1 MASDDTMSE
10 EATPMLG
17 ERDEDHPPRSKYW
30 FQVQR
35 PRTIALLLSL
45 LIFMLCVAT
54 SLMLV
59 PTTRILED
67 AICHKHYDVA
77 GTAEI
82 DEKLCKKDEIQ
93 SQLAYL
99 NGIISMLEAIFG

>member
-1 MASDDTMSE
+1 MASDDTLSE
-10 EATPMLG
+10 EAVPMLAEG
-17 ERDEDHPPRSKYW
+17 DEDQPPPSKYW
-30 FQVQR
+30 FQVQQ

-45 LIFMLCVAT
+45 LILILSTAS
-54 SLMLV
+54 SLMIV

-67 AICHKHYDVA
+67 AICRKHYGVEGQA
-77 GTAEI
+77 GI

-99 NGIISMLEAIFG
+99 NGIVSMLEAVFG